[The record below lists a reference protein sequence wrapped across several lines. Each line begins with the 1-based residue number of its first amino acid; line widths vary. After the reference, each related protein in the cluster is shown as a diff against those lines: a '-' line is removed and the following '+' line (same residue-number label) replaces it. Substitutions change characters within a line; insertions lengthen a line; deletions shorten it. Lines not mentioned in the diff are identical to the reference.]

1 MYAPPNEAT
10 LLRYVYPLMVT
21 RTGGRLLGPRLSR
34 TWVGTRIPV
43 AVLPARRILARN
55 FMNAHLSGWKRFAPY
70 RPHVRNRGLA
80 LIRCA
85 GGVSPKGNEPL
96 GIPRGS
102 VTANSCRYC
111 VQIHEHDPRYEV
123 RRATHARESSFPRC
137 DFHWRFVCDH
147 CGQARIFHG
156 VAYCPR
162 RDAMICV
169 DCSPEQRAVRRRFWG
184 WTYYFTLRCP
194 WHPGFHP
201 ALDRL
206 EHDGRH
212 PWQLR
217 PRDFRRRRGR
227 GPASPCGG
235 EVERGSR
242 SARDPIPSGR
252 PRRPVL
258 DRGPDVRSRHL
269 ERGPSG
275 RPSPGGGVAG
285 VASGAS
291 AHRPARVLHHAS
303 RLRRPAGPL
312 GARTSGLGPT
322 GGTSVHRRGS
332 VFRSRR
338 VVLGP
343 ARSTRARRLPS
354 TAARFHGR
362 PPEGRICDRTTR
374 GTPAHSGGDQTPIPA
389 ARGPAPGAEF
399 PDHRGA
405 EGVAVRV

>member
-1 MYAPPNEAT
+1 
-10 LLRYVYPLMVT
+10 MVT

-147 CGQARIFHG
+147 CGQARIFHV

-194 WHPGFHP
+194 CT
-201 ALDRL
+201 
-206 EHDGRH
+206 
-212 PWQLR
+212 
-217 PRDFRRRRGR
+217 RDFTRRSIDSNTT
-227 GPASPCGG
+227 ADI
-235 EVERGSR
+235 RGSFALGISEDGVGCR
-242 SARDPIPSGR
+242 ARKS
-252 PRRPVL
+252 
-258 DRGPDVRSRHL
+258 
-269 ERGPSG
+269 
-275 RPSPGGGVAG
+275 
-285 VASGAS
+285 
-291 AHRPARVLHHAS
+291 
-303 RLRRPAGPL
+303 
-312 GARTSGLGPT
+312 
-322 GGTSVHRRGS
+322 
-332 VFRSRR
+332 FRS
-338 VVLGP
+338 V
-343 ARSTRARRLPS
+343 
-354 TAARFHGR
+354 
-362 PPEGRICDRTTR
+362 
-374 GTPAHSGGDQTPIPA
+374 
-389 ARGPAPGAEF
+389 
-399 PDHRGA
+399 
-405 EGVAVRV
+405 

>member
-1 MYAPPNEAT
+1 M
-10 LLRYVYPLMVT
+10 RYVYPLMVT

-55 FMNAHLSGWKRFAPY
+55 FMDAHLSGWKRIAPY

-96 GIPRGS
+96 GTPRGS

-217 PRDFRRRRGR
+217 PRDFRRRRWM
-227 GPASPCGG
+227 
-235 EVERGSR
+235 SR
-242 SARDPIPSGR
+242 SEEIPDRWTSRVGPMSRVSDAAVRKGWDGVSRSRPGRSISSSRTWSFRTSVAWRRRCGSCIGCFGPPAGSCSPSRIPPSTSRRPIGCANLGTRTDRRNVRSSPWIGISIASRCTGARAVNPSSSASIDRCAISRKASGR
-252 PRRPVL
+252 PDL
-258 DRGPDVRSRHL
+258 
-269 ERGPSG
+269 
-275 RPSPGGGVAG
+275 
-285 VASGAS
+285 
-291 AHRPARVLHHAS
+291 
-303 RLRRPAGPL
+303 
-312 GARTSGLGPT
+312 
-322 GGTSVHRRGS
+322 
-332 VFRSRR
+332 
-338 VVLGP
+338 
-343 ARSTRARRLPS
+343 
-354 TAARFHGR
+354 
-362 PPEGRICDRTTR
+362 
-374 GTPAHSGGDQTPIPA
+374 
-389 ARGPAPGAEF
+389 
-399 PDHRGA
+399 
-405 EGVAVRV
+405 